1 MTAELL
7 DGRPVARALRAR
19 ARDELARFRSVYSQ
33 TPGLAIVLVG
43 DDPSAH
49 AYRNAIVK
57 ACAGVEIP
65 ARVVSLPATID
76 QRRLDRAI
84 VDLNDDETVHG
95 ILVLQPLP
103 PHLSRVEVADLIDP
117 LKDIDGITTHNAGRL
132 FHDDRDAL
140 APSTPAGGMALL
152 KYYQIPLAGQH
163 AVVIGRSPVVGRPM
177 AAMLLAE
184 NATVTNCHSRT
195 RDIAAFT
202 RQADIVVSAVGKPN
216 TLRGEMLKPG
226 ATVIDFGVNFLDGR
240 MIGDVDPESVMNV
253 AGRLTPVPGG
263 TGRVTTA
270 ILLRN
275 TIKAATLRVQR
286 SSEYTP
292 VDRGQIEPVRV
303 GGADAD

>member
-1 MTAELL
+1 MTELL
-7 DGRPVARALRAR
+7 DGRPVSRALRAR
-19 ARDELARFRSVYSQ
+19 ARDELARYRNVYSR

-49 AYRNAIVK
+49 AYRDAIIK
-57 ACAGVEIP
+57 ASASVEMP
-65 ARVVSLPATID
+65 ARIVGLPATVD
-76 QRRLDRAI
+76 QHRLNDAI
-84 VDLNDDETVHG
+84 VELNADGDIDG

-103 PHLSRVEVADLIDP
+103 PHLSRVEIADLVDP
-117 LKDIDGITTHNAGRL
+117 MKDIDGITTYNAGRL
-132 FHDDRDAL
+132 FHDDRNAL

-152 KYYQIPLAGQH
+152 KHYQIPLSGRH

-195 RDIAAFT
+195 ADIGAFT
-202 RQADIVVSAVGKPN
+202 RQADIVVSAVGKPR
-216 TLRGEMLKPG
+216 TVRGDMIKPG
-226 ATVIDFGVNFLDGR
+226 ATVIDFGVNFVDGR
-240 MIGDVDPESVMNV
+240 MIGDVDADSVEGI

-263 TGRVTTA
+263 TGRVTTS

-286 SSEYTP
+286 RAGSASQNDLLKVGA
-292 VDRGQIEPVRV
+292 VDAV
-303 GGADAD
+303 

>member
-7 DGRPVARALRAR
+7 DGRPVARALRER
-19 ARDELARFRSVYSQ
+19 ARDELARFRNVYSV

-49 AYRNAIVK
+49 AYRDAIVK
-57 ACAGVEIP
+57 ASAGIEIP
-65 ARVVSLPATID
+65 ARTINLTATVE
-76 QRRLDRAI
+76 QRRLNLVI
-84 VDLNDDETVHG
+84 VDLNSDDSIHG

-103 PHLSRVEVADLIDP
+103 PHLSRVEIADLIDP
-117 LKDIDGITTHNAGRL
+117 LKDIDGITTYNAGRL
-132 FHDDRDAL
+132 FHDDRDVL

-152 KYYQIPLAGQH
+152 KHYQVPLAGAH

-195 RDIAAFT
+195 SDVAVFT

-216 TLRGEMLKPG
+216 TVRGDMIKDG
-226 ATVIDFGVNFLDGR
+226 ATVIDFGVNFVDGR
-240 MIGDVDPESVMNV
+240 MTGDVDAESVMPV
-253 AGRLTPVPGG
+253 AGGLTPVPGG
-263 TGRVTTA
+263 TGRVTTS

-286 SSEYTP
+286 ASDAGSKTP
-292 VDRGQIEPVRV
+292 AGAVRV
-303 GGADAD
+303 GVANAE

>member
-1 MTAELL
+1 MTELL
-7 DGRPVARALRAR
+7 DGRPVSRALRAR
-19 ARDELARFRSVYSQ
+19 ARDELARYRNVYSR

-49 AYRNAIVK
+49 AYRDAIIK
-57 ACAGVEIP
+57 ASASVEMP
-65 ARVVSLPATID
+65 ARIVGLPATVD
-76 QRRLDRAI
+76 QHRLNDAI
-84 VDLNDDETVHG
+84 VELNADGDIDG

-103 PHLSRVEVADLIDP
+103 PHLSRVEIADLVDP
-117 LKDIDGITTHNAGRL
+117 MKDIDGITTYNAGRL
-132 FHDDRDAL
+132 FHDDRNAL

-152 KYYQIPLAGQH
+152 KHYQIPLSGRH

-195 RDIAAFT
+195 ADIGAFT
-202 RQADIVVSAVGKPN
+202 RQADIVVSAVGKPR
-216 TLRGEMLKPG
+216 TVRGDMIKPG
-226 ATVIDFGVNFLDGR
+226 ATVIDFGVNFVDGR
-240 MIGDVDPESVMNV
+240 MIGDVDAESVEGI

-263 TGRVTTA
+263 TGRVTTS

-286 SSEYTP
+286 RAGSARQNDLLKVGA
-292 VDRGQIEPVRV
+292 VDAV
-303 GGADAD
+303 